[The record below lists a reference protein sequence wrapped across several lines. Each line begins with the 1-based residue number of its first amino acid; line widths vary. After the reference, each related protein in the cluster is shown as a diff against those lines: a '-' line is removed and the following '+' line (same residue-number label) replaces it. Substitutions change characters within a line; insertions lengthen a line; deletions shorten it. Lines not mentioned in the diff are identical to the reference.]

1 MKTELLFKCNYCG
14 HEQKGNMNHL
24 GKKPNCPDCTDH
36 PIMRI
41 VKPKCISCGKPVNE
55 NTSLA
60 GEFVH
65 EKCIKEDGAPICLVC
80 HGSLSDYEQL
90 TYTNYCTE
98 HAPVPVQQPPHM
110 CHGCGMP
117 IYVSNTIPS
126 TDGNFYHEHCEK
138 IIAQAP
144 IPQHAPGA
152 KCDYSKNRLDLVLGG
167 FSLALQEVGKV
178 GTFGAKKYTDNG
190 WMHVPDG
197 INRYKSA
204 LLRHYFEDA
213 AGHKTD
219 DEIEFNNKKLHHM
232 AAVAWNALAALD
244 LMLRKEETQHAQLEM
259 DKQ

>member
-1 MKTELLFKCNYCG
+1 MKCKICNKPINNNTGYIHPDGCHYHDKC
-14 HEQKGNMNHL
+14 
-24 GKKPNCPDCTDH
+24 KPL
-36 PIMRI
+36 PIPPM
-41 VKPKCISCGKPVNE
+41 PQ
-55 NTSLA
+55 
-60 GEFVH
+60 
-65 EKCIKEDGAPICLVC
+65 APP
-80 HGSLSDYEQL
+80 Q
-90 TYTNYCTE
+90 
-98 HAPVPVQQPPHM
+98 M
-110 CHGCGMP
+110 CHKCDLP
-117 IYVSNTIPS
+117 IYVSNTKKWP
-126 TDGNFYHEHCEK
+126 DGFYYHDMCSVDSDPPVPKPAKRHK
-138 IIAQAP
+138 ISDVP
-144 IPQHAPGA
+144 EHAPGT

-190 WMHVPDG
+190 WIHVHNG

-244 LMLRKEETQHAQLEM
+244 LMLRKEEAQHAQLEM